1 MTWNDVRT
9 EINARQPKGG
19 SSKYDLVRREKVVD
33 VEKISGI
40 PLVIYATD
48 FTDEGRAAQYAQYG
62 AGIQIDLGDK
72 TGFSQALSD
81 IPDGPLDVLI
91 HSPGGSPSAAESIVR
106 FLRSRFDPIRF
117 IVPHTAKSAATML
130 ALAGD
135 EILLGEA
142 GELGPIDPQLRI
154 LHDQRVITV
163 PAGAAIDLFNGIRQ
177 EITKNP
183 TSMGGWLPI
192 IRQYGPSFLQECYNA
207 VALSEELVAEWLQ
220 RYMFKGEGNAETR
233 AKRVA
238 AWLAQ
243 HGNFKSHSRPVWI
256 DQIQEIDPGIKVHS
270 LRTIG
275 AEFEAAIMSVYW
287 AIDLTFGGTGA
298 FKIIEHT
305 SSSAAYI
312 RVSQVIQGLGEV
324 ALGQP
329 INRQQRRQQDRKDRK
344 DRKDKRS

>member
-1 MTWNDVRT
+1 MTWNDIRT
-9 EINARQPKGG
+9 EINERQPEGG
-19 SSKYDLVRREKVVD
+19 SSKHDLVRREKVID

-48 FTDEGRAAQYAQYG
+48 FTDENRAAQYG

-81 IPDGPLDVLI
+81 IRDGPLDVLI
-91 HSPGGSPSAAESIVR
+91 HSPGGSPSAAESIVK

-117 IVPHTAKSAATML
+117 IVPHTVKSAATML
-130 ALAGD
+130 ALSGD

-154 LHDQRVITV
+154 FHDQRVITV
-163 PAGAAIDLFNGIRQ
+163 PAGAAIDQFTGMQQ
-177 EITKNP
+177 EVTKNP
-183 TSMGGWLPI
+183 TLMRGFLPI

-220 RYMFKGEGNAETR
+220 RYMFKGEEDAGTR
-233 AKRVA
+233 AKLVA
-238 AWLAQ
+238 EWLAQ

-256 DQIQEIDPGIKVHS
+256 DQIQEIDPGMKVRS
-270 LRTIG
+270 LRKIS
-275 AEFEAAIMSVYW
+275 AEFEAAIMNVYW
-287 AIDLTFGGTGA
+287 AIDLTFSGTHA

-312 RVSQVIQGLGEV
+312 RISQVIQGPVEV
-324 ALGQP
+324 AQRQP
-329 INRQQRRQQDRKDRK
+329 TNRQQRRQQDRKDR
-344 DRKDKRS
+344 RS